1 VTGAE
6 NAPAPAKPLALAI
19 LTDLHFWVPFVVL
32 LLGIGVLVVCARN

>member
-1 VTGAE
+1 MRGGSDD
-6 NAPAPAKPLALAI
+6 APARPLALAI